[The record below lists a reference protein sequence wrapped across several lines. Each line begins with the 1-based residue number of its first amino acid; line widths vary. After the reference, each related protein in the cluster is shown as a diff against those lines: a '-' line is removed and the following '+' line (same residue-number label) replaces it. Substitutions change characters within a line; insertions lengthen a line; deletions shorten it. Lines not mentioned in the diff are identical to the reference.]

1 MQGMERAADS
11 GETLQMASVGDPFKS
26 GIEQGPQIDAKQFE
40 KILRY
45 IRSGVETG
53 ATLET
58 GGERHGSKGFYVQ
71 PTVFS
76 NVQDDMLIAKEEIFG
91 PVQSILKFKNTE
103 EVIQRANNS
112 NYGLAAGIFTENLN
126 TANTL
131 TRALKVGTVWV
142 NCFNTY
148 DAAIPFGGYKMSG
161 QGREK
166 GEYSIKNY
174 LNVKAVVTPL
184 KNP

>member
-1 MQGMERAADS
+1 ME
-11 GETLQMASVGDPFKS
+11 V
-26 GIEQGPQIDAKQFE
+26 EQGKTYLMRIINAALNDELFFAIAGHNMTVVEVDAVYTKPFTTQA
-40 KILRY
+40 IL
-45 IRSGVETG
+45 IAPGQT
-53 ATLET
+53 T
-58 GGERHGSKGFYVQ
+58 
-71 PTVFS
+71 
-76 NVQDDMLIAKEEIFG
+76 NVLDDMLIAKEEIFG

-184 KNP
+184 KNPVWL